1 MDIDLNLDNYE
12 LSDLLELF
20 KLDFDFNEADLK
32 NVKKMVLQTHPDK
45 SKLDKEYFL
54 FFSNAYKIIFS
65 VYQFRHKSTT
75 TNLSAYN
82 NDYTVEKDE
91 QKEALLEKLRKQPN
105 FNKVFNDLFEQYKLN
120 DSDIDTGYGEWLKSD
135 ENIDN
140 RTTTMMGMN
149 ASFETKKKEIQS
161 IIKIEE
167 IEDYNNS
174 GDSSYDLTR
183 DKPEYYSSG
192 LFTNLAYEDLKKAH
206 IETVIPVTQDD
217 YLRRT
222 KYRNVDELQRSSEY
236 QNITPISLSQSK
248 DYLEKQKYNDSKYD
262 VHRAFKLAKQ
272 DEASRKVNDG
282 WMSQFK
288 KLTI

>member
-91 QKEALLEKLRKQPN
+91 QKEELLEKLRKQPN

-183 DKPEYYSSG
+183 DKPEYYASG

>member
-65 VYQFRHKSTT
+65 VHQFRHKSTT

-174 GDSSYDLTR
+174 GDSSYELTR

-236 QNITPISLSQSK
+236 QNITPISLRQSK

>member
-174 GDSSYDLTR
+174 GDSSYELTR
-183 DKPEYYSSG
+183 DKPAYYSSG

-272 DEASRKVNDG
+272 DEASRKVNNG

>member
-272 DEASRKVNDG
+272 DEASRKVNNG

>member
-91 QKEALLEKLRKQPN
+91 QKEELLEKLRKQPN